1 MKEVAARTKK
11 WSIRKPINLPMADD
25 KKLEELVLTR
35 LIRLNAVVQGLV
47 TGALVGLAIFVV
59 TNWLILKGGPIGSEG
74 PVIGPHLSLLGQFF
88 FGYRVTFLGS
98 LVGLAYGF
106 GFGFVIGYSVARIY
120 NWVVDLR
127 EGKPQDHR

>member
-1 MKEVAARTKK
+1 
-11 WSIRKPINLPMADD
+11 MADD

-127 EGKPQDHR
+127 GGKPQDHR

>member
-1 MKEVAARTKK
+1 
-11 WSIRKPINLPMADD
+11 MADD

-74 PVIGPHLSLLGQFF
+74 TGHRATSFPPRAIFLRLSGDF
-88 FGYRVTFLGS
+88 FGKFGRSCLRVRFWLCHRVFGRQNLQLG
-98 LVGLAYGF
+98 GRF
-106 GFGFVIGYSVARIY
+106 ARGQTA
-120 NWVVDLR
+120 R
-127 EGKPQDHR
+127 P

>member
-1 MKEVAARTKK
+1 
-11 WSIRKPINLPMADD
+11 MADD

-98 LVGLAYGF
+98 LVGSCLRVRFWLCHRVF
-106 GFGFVIGYSVARIY
+106 GRQNLQLGGRFAEG
-120 NWVVDLR
+120 
-127 EGKPQDHR
+127 GKPQDHR